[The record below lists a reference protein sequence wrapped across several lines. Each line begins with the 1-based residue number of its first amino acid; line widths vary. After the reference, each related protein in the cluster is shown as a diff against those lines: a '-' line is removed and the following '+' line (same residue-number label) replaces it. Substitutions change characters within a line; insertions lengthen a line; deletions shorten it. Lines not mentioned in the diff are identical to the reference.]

1 MSLDLAESEFI
12 VELLEIWETESEE
25 TESPEESR
33 KRIAQKMAA
42 AIKKFIK
49 QGVVVTNG
57 SATTQ
62 TGQMT

>member
-1 MSLDLAESEFI
+1 MSLDAAEPQLI
-12 VELLEIWETESEE
+12 ADLLEIWETEAEE
-25 TESPEESR
+25 TESPEASR
-33 KRIAQKMAA
+33 QRIAQKMAE

>member
-1 MSLDLAESEFI
+1 MSLDSAEPQLI
-12 VELLEIWETESEE
+12 ADLLEMWETEAEE
-25 TESPEESR
+25 TESPEASR
-33 KRIAQKMAA
+33 QRIAQKMAE

-49 QGVVVTNG
+49 QGVVVTIG

>member
-1 MSLDLAESEFI
+1 MSLDVAEPQLI
-12 VELLEIWETESEE
+12 ADLLGIWETEAEE
-25 TESPEESR
+25 TESPEASR
-33 KRIAQKMAA
+33 QRIAQKMAE

>member
-1 MSLDLAESEFI
+1 MSLDAAEPQLI
-12 VELLEIWETESEE
+12 ADLLEMWETEAEE
-25 TESPEESR
+25 TESPEASR
-33 KRIAQKMAA
+33 QRIAQKMAE

-49 QGVVVTNG
+49 KGVVVTNG

>member
-1 MSLDLAESEFI
+1 MSLDIAEELFI
-12 VELLEIWETESEE
+12 EELLEIWTTEAEE
-25 TESPEESR
+25 TESPEASR
-33 KRIAQKMAA
+33 QRIAQKMAE

-49 QGVVVTNG
+49 QGVVVTIG

>member
-1 MSLDLAESEFI
+1 MSLDAAEPQLI
-12 VELLEIWETESEE
+12 ADLLEIWETEAGE
-25 TESPEESR
+25 TESPEASR
-33 KRIAQKMAA
+33 QRIAQKMAE

>member
-1 MSLDLAESEFI
+1 MSLDTAEPQLI
-12 VELLEIWETESEE
+12 ADLLEIWETEAEE
-25 TESPEESR
+25 TESPEASR
-33 KRIAQKMAA
+33 QRIAQKMAE

>member
-1 MSLDLAESEFI
+1 MSLDTAEPQLI
-12 VELLEIWETESEE
+12 ADLLEMWETEAEE
-25 TESPEESR
+25 TESPEASR
-33 KRIAQKMAA
+33 QRIAQKMAE

>member
-1 MSLDLAESEFI
+1 MSLDAAEPQLI
-12 VELLEIWETESEE
+12 ADLLGIWETEAEE
-25 TESPEESR
+25 TESPEASR
-33 KRIAQKMAA
+33 QRIAQKMAE

>member
-1 MSLDLAESEFI
+1 MSLDVAEPQLI
-12 VELLEIWETESEE
+12 ADLLEIWETEAEE
-25 TESPEESR
+25 TESPEASR
-33 KRIAQKMAA
+33 QRIAQKMAE